1 MNKEQQERVNKES
14 RGRACNAKEE
24 KGRDS
29 FRAKFQLS
37 RGGIYSRFWLAHRGP
52 PSTCGSAGL
61 FTIYIFVP
69 RVDDK
74 RRQSLRY
81 STTSGKRI
89 GVNGQ

>member
-14 RGRACNAKEE
+14 RGRVCNAKEE

-52 PSTCGSAGL
+52 PQPVARLACLRFIFSCRVSMTNAGKVCVIRRGTKRESA
-61 FTIYIFVP
+61 
-69 RVDDK
+69 
-74 RRQSLRY
+74 
-81 STTSGKRI
+81 
-89 GVNGQ
+89 

>member
-1 MNKEQQERVNKES
+1 MNKEQQERVNKKG
-14 RGRACNAKEE
+14 RGRVCNAKEE

-37 RGGIYSRFWLAHRGP
+37 RGGIYSHFWLAHR
-52 PSTCGSAGL
+52 GSAGL

-74 RRQSLRY
+74 CRQSLRY
-81 STTSGKRI
+81 PTTSGKRI